1 MKTRLNIDDFSIGQ
15 LKNIGNTSLVDLSSL
30 SQNSTVRIYAKL
42 EGENPTGSIKDRVA
56 KCLIFDAEK
65 EGKITQGQ
73 TIIEPTSGNTGI
85 GLAMISKIK
94 GYKMIAV
101 MPDSVSQ
108 ERVSLLKSFGA
119 EIIFSDGKEGT
130 NGSIKL
136 AQKISSENPEY
147 FMPFQYGNQASIKA
161 HYYTTGLEI
170 SKQMPNITHFVAGL
184 GTGGTLMGV
193 GKRLKEIN
201 DSIKIIATA
210 PHPDDVVQGLRSIE
224 HGYIPPILDLD
235 KLDGRIMVEAEESF
249 FWTKKVMETH
259 GLFVGVSSGATLA
272 TCVKMSKRL
281 DNANIVTIF
290 ADGGWK
296 YLSSGIYEKD
306 FSEIANDIDGK
317 VWW

>member
-1 MKTRLNIDDFSIGQ
+1 METKLNIDNFSTGQ
-15 LKNIGNTSLVDLSSL
+15 LKNIGNTSLIDLSSL
-30 SQNSTVRIYAKL
+30 SENDSVKIYAKI
-42 EGENPTGSIKDRVA
+42 EAENPTGSIKDRVA

-65 EGKITQGQ
+65 TGKLSKGQ

-85 GLAMISKIK
+85 GLAMIARIK

-108 ERVSLLKSFGA
+108 ERISLLKSFGA
-119 EIIFSDGKEGT
+119 DIIFSEGKEGT

-136 AQKISSENPEY
+136 AQKISHENPEY

-170 SKQMPNITHFVAGL
+170 IKQMPDITHFVAGL

-193 GKRLKEIN
+193 GKRLKEFN
-201 DSIKIIATA
+201 DSVKVIATA

-249 FWTKKVMETH
+249 FWTKKIMESH

-272 TCVKMSKRL
+272 TCVKLSKRL
-281 DNANIVTIF
+281 ENSVIVTIF

-296 YLSSGIYEKD
+296 YLSSGIYEKE
-306 FSEIANDIDGK
+306 FSEISNDIDGK

>member
-1 MKTRLNIDDFSIGQ
+1 MKTRLNIDNFSIGQ

-65 EGKITQGQ
+65 EGKITPGQ

-170 SKQMPNITHFVAGL
+170 AKQMPDITHFVAGL

-249 FWTKKVMETH
+249 F
-259 GLFVGVSSGATLA
+259 GLRKLWRRMV
-272 TCVKMSKRL
+272 
-281 DNANIVTIF
+281 
-290 ADGGWK
+290 
-296 YLSSGIYEKD
+296 YLLE
-306 FSEIANDIDGK
+306 FHLELH
-317 VWW
+317 